1 MISFWYISFISC
13 DSGSTVQNLCRLC
26 FMFQQ
31 LQKFIQ
37 WLEEA
42 EESSEEEGE

>member
-1 MISFWYISFISC
+1 MVSNN
-13 DSGSTVQNLCRLC
+13 NLSIYLK
-26 FMFQQ
+26 Q

-42 EESSEEEGE
+42 EESSEEDGE